1 MAQSVVGDPV
11 SPAAKSNP
19 YPAYAHLRATQ
30 PIHCVLLP
38 SGRRRWLITRY
49 ADAERALCDPRL
61 VKTRP
66 VDDLPDEVRP
76 LTKSLISADPP
87 DHTRLRGLVRK
98 AFSPRLVERLRPR
111 IQQIADELL
120 DAVVPAGKMDLID
133 DYASPLPIMVIAEL
147 LGVPPADCARFRA
160 WSNAFVADEPFTNG
174 DPLEAW
180 RRTALAEFS
189 SYLRALFERKRADP
203 RDDLITGLVLARE
216 DGDALSADELLATVA
231 VLIVAGHETTVNL
244 IGNGMRALLAHPDQ
258 LRMLTR
264 DPRLI
269 GSAVEELLRYTGPSE
284 TTTFRY
290 AATDLRYNGVTIPQ
304 GDQVVI
310 VLASANR
317 DETRFA
323 RADQLDVTRTSNHH
337 LGFGKGIHFCLGA
350 SLARIEGQTA
360 ISRLIRRIPDL
371 RPAIPIDQ
379 LQWRPSMIMRGLRSF
394 PVLFTG
400 DQRP

>member
-1 MAQSVVGDPV
+1 MAQSAVGDPV

-19 YPAYAHLRATQ
+19 YPAYAQLRATQ
-30 PIHCVLLP
+30 PIHCVVLP
-38 SGRRRWLITRY
+38 NGRRRWLITRY

-61 VKTRP
+61 VKARP

-76 LTKSLISADPP
+76 LVKSLISTDPP
-87 DHTRLRGLVRK
+87 DHTRLRALVRK

-120 DAVVPAGKMDLID
+120 DAVMPAGRMDLID
-133 DYASPLPIMVIAEL
+133 DYALPLPIMVITEL
-147 LGVPPADCARFRA
+147 LGVPSADSAQFRA
-160 WSNAFVADEPFTNG
+160 WSNAFVADEPFSIG
-174 DPLEAW
+174 ESVPAW

-189 SYLRALFERKRADP
+189 DYLRALFECKRADP
-203 RDDLITGLVLARE
+203 QDDLVTGLVGARE
-216 DGDALSADELLATVA
+216 AGDALSADELLSTVA
-231 VLIVAGHETTVNL
+231 VLMVAGHETTVNL

-258 LRMLTR
+258 LRSLIR

-269 GSAVEELLRYTGPSE
+269 ASAVEELLRYTGPSE

-290 AATDLRYNGVTIPQ
+290 AGTDLQYNGVTIPQ

-323 RADQLDVTRTSNHH
+323 RADQLDVTRTGNHH

-350 SLARIEGQTA
+350 SLARIEGQIA
-360 ISRLIRRIPDL
+360 ISRLIHRMPDL
-371 RPAIPIDQ
+371 RPAIPLDK
-379 LQWRPSMIMRGLRSF
+379 LQWRPSMILRGLQFF
-394 PVLFTG
+394 PVLFTAH
-400 DQRP
+400 

>member
-1 MAQSVVGDPV
+1 MAQSAVGDPV

-30 PIHCVLLP
+30 PIHCVVLP
-38 SGRRRWLITRY
+38 NGRRRWLITRY

-61 VKTRP
+61 VKARP

-76 LTKSLISADPP
+76 LVTSLISTDPP
-87 DHTRLRGLVRK
+87 DHTRLRALVRK

-120 DAVVPAGKMDLID
+120 DAVMPAGRMDLID
-133 DYASPLPIMVIAEL
+133 DYALPLPIMVIAEL
-147 LGVPPADCARFRA
+147 LGVASADSAQFRA
-160 WSNAFVADEPFTNG
+160 WSNAFVADEPFSIG
-174 DPLEAW
+174 EPVPAW
-180 RRTALAEFS
+180 RRTALGEFS
-189 SYLRALFERKRADP
+189 DYLRALFECKRADP
-203 RDDLITGLVLARE
+203 QDDLVTGLVLARE
-216 DGDALSADELLATVA
+216 AGDALSGDELLSTVA

-258 LRMLTR
+258 LRSLIR

-269 GSAVEELLRYTGPSE
+269 ASAVEELLRYTGPSE

-290 AATDLRYNGVTIPQ
+290 AGTDLQYNGVTIPQ

-323 RADQLDVTRTSNHH
+323 RADQLDVTRTGNHH

-350 SLARIEGQTA
+350 SLARIEGQIA
-360 ISRLIRRIPDL
+360 ISRLIHRMPDL
-371 RPAIPIDQ
+371 RPAIPLDK
-379 LQWRPSMIMRGLRSF
+379 LRWRPSMIMRGL
-394 PVLFTG
+394 PVLFTT
-400 DQRP
+400 R